1 MHWNYGMIFKKIRMS
16 KGLRQSEITG
26 GNLSPTTLSRLENG
40 KLVPSVDTF
49 QYLLEQLGISYDE
62 FEYISN
68 NYFPNEKQAIIND
81 FFKLISNSSKNELL
95 KLRQRCESY
104 LKSRDDTFLDN
115 IIIVLDSALSLQ
127 NDSYKKVDCLPK
139 IMVSKIWRSLE
150 KMDEWYLNEI
160 RLLNAMLFFLP
171 LETLKELVP
180 RIIFNLEKYSD
191 FKPIE
196 NLKISIF
203 LNLSTLF
210 LQNND
215 IDHSLKTI
223 TTAKN
228 WAKQACRYDYY
239 AVCLIR
245 EGICDKNIDTIDR
258 GKQLLTLIEA
268 IELKVMLEKEIELF
282 FDT

>member
-1 MHWNYGMIFKKIRMS
+1 MHWNYGMIFKKIRTS

-68 NYFPNEKQAIIND
+68 NYFPNEKHAIMNN
-81 FFKLISNSSKNELL
+81 FFKLMSNASTDELL
-95 KLRQRCESY
+95 KLRQRCETY
-104 LKSRDDTFLDN
+104 LASREDTFLDS
-115 IIIVLDSALSLQ
+115 ILIVLDSALTLQ
-127 NDSYKKVDCLPK
+127 NDSHRKVDCLPK
-139 IMVSKIWRSLE
+139 IMVSKIWVTLE

-180 RIIFNLEKYSD
+180 RIILNLEKYND

-210 LQNND
+210 LQNSD
-215 IDHSLKTI
+215 IASCLKTI
-223 TTAKN
+223 LIAKN
-228 WAKQACRYDYY
+228 WAKQACRYDYF

-245 EGICDKNIDTIDR
+245 EGICDKDIDNIER
-258 GKQLLTLIEA
+258 GKQLLLLIEA
-268 IELKVMLEKEIELF
+268 VELKTMLEKEIELF
-282 FDT
+282 F